1 MAESKIRNIVSIVE
15 SGTSGIWTYRKWS
28 DGTAEC
34 WGTSM
39 ANTGSYYGSSAVYV
53 SVDLPLTFV
62 GSPVYAPSA
71 WVSGDA
77 YCNVA
82 WSDVTT
88 THINVYTKCY
98 TQVATG
104 TTAYVRHYVIGQW
117 K

>member
-1 MAESKIRNIVSIVE
+1 MVMAESKIRNIVSIVE

-34 WGTSM
+34 WGTST
-39 ANTGSYYGSSAVYV
+39 ASTGSYYGSSAVYV
-53 SVDLPLTFV
+53 GGV
-62 GSPVYAPSA
+62 VYAPSA

-82 WSDVTT
+82 WSEVNT
-88 THINVYTKCY
+88 THINIYVKCY
-98 TQVATG
+98 TQVAAG
-104 TTAYVRHYVIGQW
+104 TAASVRHYAIGRW